1 MEETKEV
8 SKPARK
14 KPVRNKTKVV
24 PAAPDLGDMEGVDE
38 DMRKAMIV
46 AAMADAENDTE
57 KGDSKEESDIY
68 LNTKDLKEAM
78 AGIGGDTEADDGE
91 ESKVESKVTKK
102 IKEKKETKAKAEKKP
117 VFKTEKPDKKGQK

>member
-1 MEETKEV
+1 
-8 SKPARK
+8 
-14 KPVRNKTKVV
+14 
-24 PAAPDLGDMEGVDE
+24 
-38 DMRKAMIV
+38 MII
-46 AAMADAENDTE
+46 AAMADAADETE

-91 ESKVESKVTKK
+91 ESKVESKANKK